1 VLNFGRVANP
11 AARMPNAANAI
22 RDVIV
27 HAMELLRR
35 RLANSTKWLAAA
47 RRGGGNVEGVLGRQQ
62 GSGPNWSFPTE
73 KHHLSR
79 VLTFDHDK
87 GLRMPTKRKPIHPGV
102 ILRENVLPSIDM
114 SVSDVAKA
122 LGVSR
127 QLVHRIMAGRTS
139 ITPDMAL
146 RLGKFC
152 GSGPDLWLRMQIA
165 HDLWHARQALG

>member
-1 VLNFGRVANP
+1 
-11 AARMPNAANAI
+11 
-22 RDVIV
+22 
-27 HAMELLRR
+27 
-35 RLANSTKWLAAA
+35 
-47 RRGGGNVEGVLGRQQ
+47 LGDNKAP
-62 GSGPNWSFPTE
+62 GPNWSFPTE

-165 HDLWHARQALG
+165 HDLWHARQALGKELDRIPVAESVQHFT